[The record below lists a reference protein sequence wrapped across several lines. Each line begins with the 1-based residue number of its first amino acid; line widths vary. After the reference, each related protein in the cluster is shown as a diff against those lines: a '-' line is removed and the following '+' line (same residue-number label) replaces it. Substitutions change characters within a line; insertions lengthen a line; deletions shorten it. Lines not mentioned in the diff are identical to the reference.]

1 MVNGKL
7 FWQTRMRFWSIL
19 VAAPLAAALSAYA
32 ASGQKPMPTR
42 PASAF
47 GQIASPPATPATVS
61 SNASGTNGG
70 AAGRGAAN
78 AVELVPGPE
87 DARIARLTAH
97 LLARFHYRQQLPDAS
112 ISKKFLDQ
120 YLNTL
125 DPWHLIFL
133 QTDIDEFERYRT
145 VLGELVFKEGDL
157 QPAFVI
163 FKRYLERFDQEVA
176 FVRETLAAEKFVF
189 EGHEH
194 YPLSRRKAP
203 WPKDKTEARSMWR
216 ERLRFE
222 YLQEK
227 LNKKKPDEIADTINR
242 RYAQSQRFLKE
253 SDHNDLLGY
262 FLTAFARA
270 YDPHSDYMTGAE
282 MDNFAIGMKLSL
294 FGIGARLQSE
304 DGYCKI
310 LDLVP
315 GGPAE
320 TSKKIKPNDRIVAVA
335 QGDQEPVDVVGM
347 KLTKVVELIRG
358 PKGTKV
364 RLNIIPADAANQ
376 SLRRT
381 VVLVR
386 DEIKLEAQEAK
397 AKVVEEPGITKRLI
411 GVVEL
416 PSFYAELPRAG
427 KTNGFKS
434 TTVDV
439 SRLITKLKQE
449 KVQGLILDLRG
460 NGGGLLDEAI
470 RLTGLFIKQ
479 GPVVQVRD
487 PGGRVKADD
496 DPDPSILYDGPL
508 VVLTSRLSAS
518 ASEILAAALQDYGR
532 AVIVGDTSTFGKG
545 TVQELVQLDP
555 FFQQLGLTSTNLNAG
570 TLRVTIRK
578 FYRANGASTQLKGV
592 TPDIVL
598 PSLNNYAEVG
608 ESSLPNA
615 MDWDTI
621 DGTKFDA
628 VNCVQACLP
637 ELRKRS
643 ADRVAH
649 DPDYAYLQEEIARY
663 RKTLPDKTISLNEAE
678 RRKEKDELDAR
689 QKARKNQLR
698 ALADPGRKVFELTLK
713 TVDLPGLPPPL
724 LKTNVLLAATFKA
737 GTNTED
743 LESKTDEADPP
754 EPDITL
760 AETER
765 ILLDLISLTTAKPT
779 LTGITTVTE

>member
-1 MVNGKL
+1 
-7 FWQTRMRFWSIL
+7 
-19 VAAPLAAALSAYA
+19 
-32 ASGQKPMPTR
+32 
-42 PASAF
+42 
-47 GQIASPPATPATVS
+47 
-61 SNASGTNGG
+61 
-70 AAGRGAAN
+70 
-78 AVELVPGPE
+78 
-87 DARIARLTAH
+87 
-97 LLARFHYRQQLPDAS
+97 
-112 ISKKFLDQ
+112 
-120 YLNTL
+120 
-125 DPWHLIFL
+125 
-133 QTDIDEFERYRT
+133 
-145 VLGELVFKEGDL
+145 
-157 QPAFVI
+157 
-163 FKRYLERFDQEVA
+163 
-176 FVRETLAAEKFVF
+176 
-189 EGHEH
+189 
-194 YPLSRRKAP
+194 
-203 WPKDKTEARSMWR
+203 
-216 ERLRFE
+216 
-222 YLQEK
+222 
-227 LNKKKPDEIADTINR
+227 
-242 RYAQSQRFLKE
+242 
-253 SDHNDLLGY
+253 
-262 FLTAFARA
+262 
-270 YDPHSDYMTGAE
+270 
-282 MDNFAIGMKLSL
+282 
-294 FGIGARLQSE
+294 
-304 DGYCKI
+304 
-310 LDLVP
+310 
-315 GGPAE
+315 
-320 TSKKIKPNDRIVAVA
+320 
-335 QGDQEPVDVVGM
+335 M

-364 RLNIIPADAANQ
+364 RLNIIPAADQ

-545 TVQELVQLDP
+545 TVQELIQLDP

-598 PSLNNYAEVG
+598 PSLNSYAEVG

-643 ADRVAH
+643 TDRVAH
-649 DPDYAYLQEEIARY
+649 DSDYAYLQEEIARY
-663 RKTLPDKTISLNEAE
+663 RKTLADKTISLNEAE

-689 QKARKNQLR
+689 QKARKNYLR

-713 TVDLPGLPPPL
+713 TVDLPGLPPPVVF
-724 LKTNVLLAATFKA
+724 TNNVVAASAKA
-737 GTNTED
+737 GTNTDD
-743 LESKTDEADPP
+743 LESKADEAGPP
-754 EPDITL
+754 EPDIAL